1 MTPFN
6 LLDPLNQSELK
17 GKRNIIEAFNKH
29 FINAGSVTCSH
40 FPVDDKDS
48 EVTTISCYGNSFAFS
63 PISPTQVYKALS
75 SLDCKKFI
83 GPDQIEPHFFLK
95 QQQI

>member
-6 LLDPLNQSELK
+6 LPDPLNQSELK

-48 EVTTISCYGNSFAFS
+48 EVTTISCYGNSFEVLKF
-63 PISPTQVYKALS
+63 S
-75 SLDCKKFI
+75 SLQSAIKS
-83 GPDQIEPHFFLK
+83 
-95 QQQI
+95 